1 MATSFNDL
9 YMARVNAFGQEPV
22 DPATYRAQH
31 EGAYTGALAD
41 YARLIGGTVSPT
53 TRSTTPLP
61 KPVMPTSSY
70 SVRMSTPVDYVSTAA
85 GRAAGTDKYYNSDG
99 TQRKV
104 APVGGGVAP
113 IPYTPPGATPYNL
126 PAYDTG
132 KVEGLAQRFAAPGI
146 RNLRSAVQGV
156 QQGSYE
162 NPNVKRMTLRD
173 SLAGYGQGLESV
185 MAGALKEGAGIYGQQ
200 YGAEVNKAGAE
211 FGAGESRVLQREGIL
226 SSERM
231 QALGI
236 TSQEGMQSKSL
247 AAQQAMHSESI
258 AAADRLAQYNNE
270 WRAYLASLG

>member
-1 MATSFNDL
+1 M
-9 YMARVNAFGQEPV
+9 
-22 DPATYRAQH
+22 
-31 EGAYTGALAD
+31 
-41 YARLIGGTVSPT
+41 TVSFKELYNARQPVGVT
-53 TRSTTPLP
+53 NAYNAGILRDAAYSTALSDYQMLNT
-61 KPVMPTSSY
+61 PTSSGP
-70 SVRMSTPVDYVSTAA
+70 STTLRSTRQALPMPIMEGGGGVSYK
-85 GRAAGTDKYYNSDG
+85 GE
-99 TQRKV
+99 KV